1 MTRKELI
8 QHFGNRRFAIRV
20 PADCLSIIL
29 PKLDDTGI
37 FWVRQGSLPSEIDV
51 ATRCYYRDSE
61 SIGDCPCLVIDPV
74 WDRLSWRSAQN
85 CQNLEIPIFN
95 FGPLLFDAS
104 NETPVL
110 SEGISPL
117 DLSVVLQGI

>member
-1 MTRKELI
+1 MTHKELI

-37 FWVRQGSLPSEIDV
+37 FWFGKCLFPSEIDV
-51 ATRCYYRDSE
+51 ATLCHYRGSE
-61 SIGDCPCLVIDPV
+61 SVGDCPCLVIDPV

-85 CQNLEIPIFN
+85 CQNLEIPIFD
-95 FGPLLFDAS
+95 FGPLLSDAPNEIPVLIP
-104 NETPVL
+104 NETLIAAIYEV
-110 SEGISPL
+110 
-117 DLSVVLQGI
+117 